1 MKNEI
6 IKDIILTLYIIV
18 SGTIL
23 GLILIGL
30 AV

>member
-6 IKDIILTLYIIV
+6 IKDIVLTLYIIV
-18 SGTIL
+18 SGIIL

-30 AV
+30 IK